1 MEIDSALLDALPDA
15 FLVVQGD
22 AVVWANVAAARM
34 LDAGAEGLVGRA
46 LGELLA
52 PGERERLRLL
62 ETQRLENWDIPAT
75 CRLRFVRVRD
85 RAEVAT
91 DVRFGHATGAGGPS
105 LVLAARDMTET
116 LRAEALMGR
125 LAQLFARG
133 SAMLDANA
141 LLDSSEPIFEA
152 LGWRVAYTEVVDGG
166 SITRRM
172 VASPG
177 DPVGDYGRSLVG
189 LLLPFE
195 RTPMVAEIVRTGR
208 PMFLDNVPTS
218 LSGAPRAATELGAS
232 MSDAQLIRSAWSPIV
247 CNGRLTH
254 TLAVTGRNLT
264 EHDFVAIQLFA
275 AQLGAAARVSE
286 LRAELVQRE
295 RLAAVGEMA
304 AVMAHEV
311 RNPIGII
318 FNALAG
324 LQRTPTATGSA
335 SELLAIIQ
343 EEAERLRRLVTD
355 LLDFSRPAVAHLQS
369 VALVPIVREA
379 IDAARLDPSCPA
391 SLPEVALDVP
401 ADLAKVLTDPRLL
414 RRALVNLL
422 VNAFQCVPA
431 GGGVSVSARQI
442 GSDVLVRVHNDGP
455 AIPPEIAAR
464 IFEPF
469 FTTRATGTGLGL
481 AVVQRILEQVA
492 GRVELDAAAPS
503 GTSFSLWLPTSGEG
517 ASPNDAANRD
527 SAQA

>member
-1 MEIDSALLDALPDA
+1 MDIDSALLDALPDA
-15 FLVVQGD
+15 FLVVRND
-22 AVVWANVAAARM
+22 VVVWANVTASQM
-34 LDAGAEGLVGRA
+34 LDASAGGLVGHA

-62 ETQRLENWDIPAT
+62 ETQRLESWDIPAT
-75 CRLRFVRVRD
+75 CRLRFVRVKD
-85 RAEVAT
+85 RTEVAT
-91 DVRFGHATGAGGPS
+91 DVRFGHAARGDEPT
-105 LVLAARDMTET
+105 LVLACRDMTET
-116 LRAEALMGR
+116 QRAEELMGR

-133 SAMLDANA
+133 GAMFDAGA

-152 LGWRVAYTEVVDGG
+152 LGWRVAYTEVVEGG
-166 SITRRM
+166 SITRRV
-172 VASPG
+172 VAPPG
-177 DPVGDYGRSLVG
+177 DPVGDYGRSIVD
-189 LLLPFE
+189 LLLPFD
-195 RTPMVAEIVRTGR
+195 RTPMVAEVVRTGR

-218 LSGAPRAATELGAS
+218 LSGPPRNATELGAS
-232 MSDAQLIRSAWSPIV
+232 MSDAHVIRSAWVPVV

-254 TLAVTGRNLT
+254 LLAVTGRNLT
-264 EHDFVAIQLFA
+264 EHDFAAIQLFA

-311 RNPIGII
+311 RNPLGII

-324 LQRTPTATGSA
+324 LQRTPMATGNA
-335 SELLAIIQ
+335 SELLTIIH

-369 VALVPIVREA
+369 VPLVPIVREA
-379 IDAARLDPSCPA
+379 IEAARLDPSCPT
-391 SLPEVALDVP
+391 SLPQVALEVP
-401 ADLAKVLTDPRLL
+401 SNLAKVLTDPLLL

-431 GGGVSVSARQI
+431 GGGVSVSASEV
-442 GSDVLVRVHNDGP
+442 GLDVVARVHNDGP
-455 AIPPEIAAR
+455 TIPPEIAAR

-481 AVVQRILEQVA
+481 AVVQRILEQLA
-492 GRVELDAAAPS
+492 GRVELDASPS

-517 ASPNDAANRD
+517 PSASDAPEAASP
-527 SAQA
+527 QA